1 MSSIQATIRNTKTK
15 GQVNDLRSNGKVP
28 GIVYGGEEPN
38 EKISITT
45 KELKNLINKENF
57 LSNVISINLDGKE
70 QKVLTRNI
78 AFDTVT
84 DEPIHFD
91 LMRIVKGGKIIL
103 EIPVK
108 FINHPDS
115 PGLKRGGVLN
125 IVRRSVELKCPAENI
140 PNDITIDLAG
150 TDIGTSLKISSVKLP
165 ESVVPTITD
174 RDFVIATVAAP
185 TIIKEPEK
193 PAEGTAEGAEGE
205 TPVEGAEVTNAS
217 PAVYEVLKENASPA
231 VTWVAAMFPGFK
243 IPEWIVPAE
252 TVPVV
257 VPSVVLTP
265 LPATLKFEPILVDWV
280 LAASTVSWTLELWVL
295 TSPPAC
301 AAPAVINSI
310 TKGKNL
316 CIVFS
321 ISYTQCI

>member
-1 MSSIQATIRNTKTK
+1 MSIIQATIRETKTK
-15 GQVNDLRSNGKVP
+15 GQVNDLRSTGNVP

-57 LSNVISINLDGKE
+57 LSNVISISLDGKE

-108 FINHPDS
+108 FINNELS

-125 IVRRSVELKCPAENI
+125 IVRRKVELRCPAENI
-140 PNDITIDLAG
+140 PTELVVDLDG
-150 TDIGTSLKISSVKLP
+150 LDIGTSIKISSINLP
-165 ESVVPTITD
+165 ENVTPTIQG

-185 TIIKEPEK
+185 TVVKEPEK
-193 PAEGTAEGAEGE
+193 TAEGTEEGAAEGAEAAATEGGDNTPTDGE
-205 TPVEGAEVTNAS
+205 KADGEKS
-217 PAVYEVLKENASPA
+217 KEDDKSSAD
-231 VTWVAAMFPGFK
+231 K
-243 IPEWIVPAE
+243 
-252 TVPVV
+252 
-257 VPSVVLTP
+257 
-265 LPATLKFEPILVDWV
+265 K
-280 LAASTVSWTLELWVL
+280 
-295 TSPPAC
+295 
-301 AAPAVINSI
+301 
-310 TKGKNL
+310 
-316 CIVFS
+316 
-321 ISYTQCI
+321 